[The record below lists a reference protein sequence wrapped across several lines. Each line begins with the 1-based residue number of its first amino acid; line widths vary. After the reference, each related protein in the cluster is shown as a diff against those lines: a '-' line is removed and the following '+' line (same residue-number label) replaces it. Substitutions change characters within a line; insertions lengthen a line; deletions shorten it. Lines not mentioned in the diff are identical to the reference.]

1 MKKAMKAPPRKLT
14 KKDKERIRA
23 EKEFSDQLGKKYVL
37 PGMAATVVLFFILL
51 TIYFNLKA
59 NS

>member
-23 EKEFSDQLGKKYVL
+23 EREFSDQLGKKYVL
-37 PGMAATVVLFFILL
+37 PGMAAAVVLFFILL